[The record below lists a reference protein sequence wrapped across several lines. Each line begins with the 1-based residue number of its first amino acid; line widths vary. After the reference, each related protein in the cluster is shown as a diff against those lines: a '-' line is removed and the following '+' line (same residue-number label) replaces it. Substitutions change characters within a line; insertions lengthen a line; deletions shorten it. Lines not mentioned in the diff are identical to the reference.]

1 MKLHHIV
8 AGLLTNC
15 SKNIRP
21 CILKKIISVNNQ
33 SVICEDGLAF

>member
-15 SKNIRP
+15 SKNIRL
-21 CILKKIISVNNQ
+21 CILKK
-33 SVICEDGLAF
+33 

>member
-15 SKNIRP
+15 SKNIRL
-21 CILKKIISVNNQ
+21 CIFKKLISINNQ
-33 SVICEDGLAF
+33 SVSYDDGLAF